1 MIDRELPILVAR
13 ILTRMKFVLSLLMSN
28 KIP

>member
-1 MIDRELPILVAR
+1 MDRELPILVAR
-13 ILTRMKFVLSLLMSN
+13 VLTRMKFILGIFMSN